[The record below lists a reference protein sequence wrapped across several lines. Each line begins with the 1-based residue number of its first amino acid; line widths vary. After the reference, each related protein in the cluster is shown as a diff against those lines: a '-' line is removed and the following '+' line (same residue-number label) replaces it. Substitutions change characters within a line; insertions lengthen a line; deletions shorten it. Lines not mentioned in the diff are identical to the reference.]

1 MTLRE
6 RLTSLEHFGIKLG
19 LDSMHALIEAL
30 QHPEQAYQ
38 TIHVA
43 GTNGKG
49 SVCAMVSAGL
59 RASGYRTGVYTSPHL
74 DRIEERIAVDGAPV
88 SSEAFDAALAEV
100 FEAIDG
106 LRRSGRLGVTP
117 TFFEVIT
124 ATAFVAFR
132 HAGVSVAVIEV
143 GLGGR
148 MDATNVVTPI
158 ATAVTSIAFDH
169 ERHLGYT
176 LGAIAFEKAGIA
188 KRGVPM
194 IMGALPDEAGV
205 VVEAQAQAVQA
216 PLHHADEA
224 AQVVSYDSGTCV
236 VRCASWGAPGD
247 LRLSLAGRHQGTNAA
262 TAVALLR
269 AVDAAGITI
278 PPRAVAQ
285 ALTQATWPGRL
296 EWMTVGDGRLLVD
309 AAHNPA
315 GAAALARYL
324 TDAAVAPM
332 PMALVVMEDKVL
344 DGIVGPLGPHV
355 SHWWCTQV
363 PMARSRPHDGL
374 ARSVRALFPETPV
387 SSTPEPLEA
396 IRSALRE
403 RGCAMA
409 AGSIYFVGP
418 ARARL
423 LAAGGPSI

>member
-1 MTLRE
+1 VTLRD
-6 RLTSLEHFGIKLG
+6 RLAALEHFGIKLG
-19 LDSMHALIEAL
+19 LDSMHTLVDVL
-30 QHPEQAYQ
+30 QYPERAYH
-38 TIHVA
+38 TVHVA

-74 DRIEERIAVDGAPV
+74 DRIEERIAVDGSPITA
-88 SSEAFDAALAEV
+88 EAFDAALSEV
-100 FEAIDG
+100 FGAVDA
-106 LRRSGRLGVTP
+106 LQSSGRLGVTP

-132 HAGVSVAVIEV
+132 QAGVSIAVIEV

-148 MDATNVVTPI
+148 MDATNVITPV

-169 ERHLGYT
+169 ERHLGST
-176 LGAIAFEKAGIA
+176 LASIAFEKAGIT

-194 IMGALPDEAGV
+194 IMGQLPDEAGV
-205 VVEAQAQAVQA
+205 VVEAQAQVAQA
-216 PLHHADEA
+216 PLIHADEYA
-224 AQVVSYDSGTCV
+224 EVVRYEQGTCV
-236 VRCASWGAPGD
+236 VRCTSWGASGE

-269 AVDAAGITI
+269 TIDASGVPV
-278 PPRAVAQ
+278 PPHAVAHG
-285 ALTQATWPGRL
+285 LTQATWPGRL
-296 EWMTVGDGRLLVD
+296 EWITVDRGRLLVD
-309 AAHNPA
+309 AAHNPS
-315 GAAALARYL
+315 GAEALARYL
-324 TDAAVAPM
+324 ADIGMAPM

-344 DGIVGPLGPHV
+344 EGIVRPLGPHV

-363 PMARSRPHDGL
+363 PMARSRSHDGL
-374 ARSVRALFPETPV
+374 ARSLQALFPGTPV
-387 SSTPEPLEA
+387 SAVPDPLEA
-396 IRSALRE
+396 IQSALRE

-409 AGSIYFVGP
+409 AGSIYFIGP

-423 LAAGGPSI
+423 LAGGGASF

>member
-6 RLTSLEHFGIKLG
+6 RLASLEHFGIKLG
-19 LDSMHALIEAL
+19 LDSMQGLVEAL
-30 QHPEQAYQ
+30 QHPERACQ
-38 TIHVA
+38 TVHIA

-59 RASGYRTGVYTSPHL
+59 RAAGYRTGVYTSPHL
-74 DRIEERIAVDGAPV
+74 DRIEERIAVDGAPIAP
-88 SSEAFDAALAEV
+88 EAFDAALAEV
-100 FEAIDG
+100 FGAIDA
-106 LRRSGRLGVTP
+106 LHRSGRLAVTP
-117 TFFEVIT
+117 TFFEVVT

-132 HAGVSVAVIEV
+132 QAGVAMAVIEV

-148 MDATNVVTPI
+148 MDATNVVAPL

-176 LGAIAFEKAGIA
+176 LASIAFEKAGIT

-194 IMGALPDEAGV
+194 VMGALPDEAGV
-205 VVEAQAQAVQA
+205 VVEAQAQAAHA
-216 PLHHADEA
+216 PLVHAGEA
-224 AQVVSYDSGTCV
+224 ATVVHHDTGTCV
-236 VRCASWGAPGD
+236 VRCASWGPTGD
-247 LRLSLAGRHQGTNAA
+247 LPLALAGRHQGANAA

-269 AVDAAGITI
+269 VIDAAGFPV
-278 PPRAVAQ
+278 PPHAVAH

-296 EWMTVGDGRLLVD
+296 EWISVGGGRLLVD
-309 AAHNPA
+309 AAHNPS

-324 TDAAVAPM
+324 TDARVAPM

-363 PMARSRPHDGL
+363 PMARSRTHEGL
-374 ARSVRALFPETPV
+374 ARSVRALFPGTPV
-387 SSTPEPLEA
+387 SSTPEPLDA
-396 IRSALRE
+396 IHEALRT

-409 AGSIYFVGP
+409 AGSIYFIGP

-423 LAAGGPSI
+423 LASGDASI

>member
-1 MTLRE
+1 MTLRD
-6 RLTSLEHFGIKLG
+6 RLASLEHFGIKLG
-19 LDSMHALIEAL
+19 LDSMHMLVEAL
-30 QHPEQAYQ
+30 QHPERAYH
-38 TIHVA
+38 TVHVA

-59 RASGYRTGVYTSPHL
+59 QASGYRTGVYTSPHL

-88 SSEAFDAALAEV
+88 SAEAFDAALMEV
-100 FEAIDG
+100 FQAIDG
-106 LRRSGRLGVTP
+106 LQRSGRLGVTP

-132 HAGVSVAVIEV
+132 QAGVSMAVIEV

-148 MDATNVVTPI
+148 MDATNIVTPI
-158 ATAVTSIAFDH
+158 ATAVTSIGFDH

-176 LGAIAFEKAGIA
+176 LASIAFEKAGIT

-194 IMGALPDEAGV
+194 VMGALPDEAGV
-205 VVEAQAQAVQA
+205 VVEAQAQAAQA
-216 PLHHADEA
+216 QLIHAADA
-224 AQVVSYDSGTCV
+224 AQVVSYDAGTCV
-236 VRCASWGAPGD
+236 VRCASWGPTED

-269 AVDAAGITI
+269 TTDAAGI
-278 PPRAVAQ
+278 PVSPEAVAH
-285 ALTQATWPGRL
+285 ALTKASWPGRL
-296 EWMTVGDGRLLVD
+296 EWMTVDGGRLLID
-309 AAHNPA
+309 AAHNPS
-315 GAAALARYL
+315 GATALARYL
-324 TDAAVAPM
+324 TDAAVGPM

-363 PMARSRPHDGL
+363 PLARSRPHDGL
-374 ARSVRALFPETPV
+374 ARSLRSLFPDTPV
-387 SSTPEPLEA
+387 SSTPDPLEA
-396 IRSALRE
+396 IRSALHE
-403 RGCAMA
+403 QGCAMA
-409 AGSIYFVGP
+409 AGSIYFIGP

-423 LAAGGPSI
+423 LASSGTSI